1 VKRRKCGFAG
11 GIAGA
16 ESATP
21 GVAADSPGGK
31 ASNFLFLPSRA
42 IRTSVSLDIF
52 TSEIVQ
58 TYAANSPAGTAWIAG
73 GPGTGTMTRNHS
85 LFFLPVGNWIRF
97 HLTIG

>member
-1 VKRRKCGFAG
+1 MKRRKSRFAG
-11 GIAGA
+11 GIARA
-16 ESATP
+16 ESAIR

-31 ASNFLFLPSRA
+31 ALNFLFLPSRA

-58 TYAANSPAGTAWIAG
+58 TCAGNSPAGTAWIVG
-73 GPGTGTMTRNHS
+73 GPGAGTMTRNLA